1 LGIENWSDQQAMKIL
16 GLALLLF
23 AADLLAAQQPQPAS
37 IEGVVVTL
45 GSGEP
50 LDDATVQLDREMK
63 VNPDDIYGP
72 PPGRGANRFAHTD
85 QNGRFV
91 FENVTP
97 GDYRLIA
104 TRSGG
109 YVPGEYGQ
117 RTATGTGMV
126 FSVAGGQRMA
136 DVRLSL
142 SPTGS
147 ISGRV
152 YDRNGEAVG
161 KAQVQALQSV
171 YKNGH
176 KKLTIIQIV
185 QSNDRGEYRLFW
197 LPPGTYYVSAK
208 PDITELPRF
217 MGATNSPPVTA
228 VRITEPSR
236 FSSYEQAAEPVI
248 KTRVLKTGEVVEE
261 LNVPVYYPGVVDAQ
275 SATAIPVTAGG
286 TVGGVDIS
294 VAPGTVP
301 ARHIL
306 GRVISAVDG
315 QLVADAY
322 VTVYPRT
329 SDPLYSLPG
338 KRGNSNGLF
347 DIPGVQPG
355 SYTVSASSR
364 SMNGRGVVDVGA
376 RNVENLT
383 VVVRPAF
390 SLAGRFIIDGRSHTR
405 NDPKMEDLRI
415 GPFTPINDVPG
426 LIAGGPSFAPP
437 PEADGSFH
445 LDGIAPG
452 DFRISTIHGVP
463 EDAYVQSIRLGDDD
477 VLEGGL
483 HLTGPTNALL
493 QVVVG
498 ANAGSIEGS
507 VVDSRNQPLANWTV
521 VFVPDGRLSRRTDL
535 YKNVSTDGS
544 GRFRM
549 HGLTPGDYKLFAW
562 QDLQTGAWE
571 DPEFMRTY
579 EGRATPVHVNEGTN
593 NDVQLTVIP

>member
-1 LGIENWSDQQAMKIL
+1 MKFL
-16 GLALLLF
+16 RFALLLV
-23 AADLLAAQQPQPAS
+23 AIDLLAAQRPQPAS

-45 GSGEP
+45 GNGEP
-50 LDDATVQLDREMK
+50 LGDATVQLDREMK
-63 VNPDDIYGP
+63 ANPDDIYGP
-72 PPGRGANRFAHTD
+72 PLGRVNRFAHTD

-91 FENVTP
+91 FEDVAP
-97 GDYRLIA
+97 GDYRMIA

-109 YVPGEYGQ
+109 YVPGEFGQ
-117 RTATGTGMV
+117 RTATGTGLV
-126 FSVAGGQRMA
+126 FSVAAGQRITDA
-136 DVRLSL
+136 RLAL
-142 SPTGS
+142 SPTGA

-161 KAQVQALQSV
+161 KAQVQALQAV

-176 KKLTIIQIV
+176 KILTIIQIV

-217 MGATNSPPVTA
+217 MGAANNPPVTA

-236 FSSYEQAAEPVI
+236 FSTYEQAAEPVV
-248 KTRVLKTGEVVEE
+248 KKRVLKTGEVVEE
-261 LNVPVYYPGVVDAQ
+261 LNVPVYYPGVADAQ
-275 SATAIPVTAGG
+275 SAAAVSVTAGG
-286 TVGGVDIS
+286 TVGGIDIS
-294 VAPGTVP
+294 LAAGTVP

-355 SYTVSASSR
+355 SYTLSASNR
-364 SMNGRGVVDVGA
+364 SMNGRTVVDVGA
-376 RNVENLT
+376 RNVENVT

-390 SLAGRFIIDGRSHTR
+390 SLAGRFIIDGRSR
-405 NDPKMEDLRI
+405 SGNDPKLADLRI
-415 GPFTPINDVPG
+415 GTFVPISDIPG
-426 LIAGGPSFAPP
+426 LSPGGPSFAPP
-437 PEADGSFH
+437 PEADGSFR

-452 DFRISTIHGVP
+452 DFLISTIHGVP
-463 EDAYVQSIRLGDDD
+463 EDAYVQSIRLGDEDI
-477 VLEGGL
+477 LESGL
-483 HLTGPTNALL
+483 HLSGPTNALL
-493 QVVVG
+493 EVVIG
-498 ANAGSIEGS
+498 ANAGSLEGS
-507 VVDSRNQPLANWTV
+507 VVDSRNQPLANRTV
-521 VFVPDGRLSRRTDL
+521 VLVPDGRLSQRTDL
-535 YKNVSTDGS
+535 YKNASTDAL

-562 QDLQTGAWE
+562 EDIQTGAWK
-571 DPEFMRTY
+571 DTDFMRAY

-593 NDVQLTVIP
+593 SDVQLTVIP